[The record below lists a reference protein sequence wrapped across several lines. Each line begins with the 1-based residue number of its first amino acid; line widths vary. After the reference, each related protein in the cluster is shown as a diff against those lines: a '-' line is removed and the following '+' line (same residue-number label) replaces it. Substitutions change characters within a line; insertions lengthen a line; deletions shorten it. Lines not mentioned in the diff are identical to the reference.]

1 MISIGTNLRSIT
13 EQLKKVPVKYLYD
26 TIRNAHPNIEA
37 QIRQLRIIKQLNL
50 VKYNSLKLQLPYFTC
65 AIFNPPF
72 RKTENFAYTE
82 YFTIDIDNIYEKGL
96 ILENLQKCISED
108 SRTLMC
114 FISPGGD
121 GLKVIF
127 KLSDRCYDAAVYK
140 VFYRLFAGKFSS
152 QYSLQQV
159 IDSKTCD
166 VTRAC
171 FLSMDPNIYFN
182 PDCETINIK
191 DYIDTD
197 NIAMA
202 LNLKHETEKQAK
214 DNQTEKET
222 KKHLDIDKETIDKI
236 KQTLNPNAKLK
247 ARTPNIYVP
256 NELEDIME
264 DLKNFVTERNIT
276 ITEIRNINYG
286 KKMRFKI
293 GFKQAEINLF
303 FGKHGFTVVQSP
315 RTGTDQEMN
324 KLMAEVV
331 ESFIAENI

>member
-1 MISIGTNLRSIT
+1 M
-13 EQLKKVPVKYLYD
+13 
-26 TIRNAHPNIEA
+26 
-37 QIRQLRIIKQLNL
+37 
-50 VKYNSLKLQLPYFTC
+50 
-65 AIFNPPF
+65 PPF
-72 RKTENFAYTE
+72 
-82 YFTIDIDNIYEKGL
+82 
-96 ILENLQKCISED
+96 
-108 SRTLMC
+108 
-114 FISPGGD
+114 
-121 GLKVIF
+121 
-127 KLSDRCYDAAVYK
+127 
-140 VFYRLFAGKFSS
+140 
-152 QYSLQQV
+152 
-159 IDSKTCD
+159 
-166 VTRAC
+166 
-171 FLSMDPNIYFN
+171 
-182 PDCETINIK
+182 
-191 DYIDTD
+191 YIVTD

-264 DLKNFVTERNIT
+264 DLKNFITERNIT

-331 ESFIAENI
+331 ESFIVENI

>member
-13 EQLKKVPVKYLYD
+13 EQLKKAPVKYLYD
-26 TIRNAHPNIEA
+26 TIRNPHPNIEA
-37 QIRQLRIIKQLNL
+37 KIRQLRIVKQLNQSQ
-50 VKYNSLKLQLPYFTC
+50 YSSLKIQLPYFTC

-96 ILENLQKCISED
+96 ILSDLQKCISKD
-108 SRTLMC
+108 VRTMMC
-114 FISPGGD
+114 FKSPGGD

-127 KLSDRCYDAAVYK
+127 KLKERCYDAAVYK
-140 VFYRLFAGKFSS
+140 IFYRLFVGKFSS
-152 QYSLQQV
+152 QYGLQQV

-166 VTRAC
+166 VARAC
-171 FLSMDPNIYFN
+171 FLSMDSDIYFN
-182 PDCETINIK
+182 PECEAINTK

-197 NIAMA
+197 NMESA
-202 LNLKHETEKQAK
+202 LNLKYETEKQAK
-214 DNQTEKET
+214 ENQTEKEA
-222 KKHLDIDKETIDKI
+222 KKHIDIDKETIDKI
-236 KQTLNPNAKLK
+236 KQTLNPNARIKTH
-247 ARTPNIYVP
+247 TPNIYVP

-264 DLKNFVTERNIT
+264 DLKNYVTQRDIT

-286 KKMRFKI
+286 KKLRFKI

-315 RTGTDQEMN
+315 RTGTDPDLN
-324 KLMAEVV
+324 NLMAEVV
-331 ESFIAENI
+331 ESFLAENI